1 LSCQQASRDQY
12 TFVSSENVLVHCH
25 WQFAKGRKKKIIENP
40 KSIWADMRFPYEP
53 ACCRLVGQYGRAGLF
68 DLHGPD
74 RLLL

>member
-1 LSCQQASRDQY
+1 MYWCIAIGNLPR
-12 TFVSSENVLVHCH
+12 E
-25 WQFAKGRKKKIIENP
+25 GKKIIENP